1 MVSLI
6 IAESLV
12 LWRET
17 GGVVEVAGGGEAAG
31 GREPG
36 SISTLKLQSS
46 RLDCWSSEKGFF
58 DSFTVF
64 LIPLKNVSSW

>member
-1 MVSLI
+1 MSLV
-6 IAESLV
+6 IAENLV

-17 GGVVEVAGGGEAAG
+17 GGVVEAAG

-46 RLDCWSSEKGFF
+46 RLDC
-58 DSFTVF
+58 
-64 LIPLKNVSSW
+64 

>member
-46 RLDCWSSEKGFF
+46 RLDC
-58 DSFTVF
+58 
-64 LIPLKNVSSW
+64 